1 MPQRYRHHADVD
13 GLLDAPVKSA
23 KVTATDR
30 LEPAFLE
37 VVEFRRTHGRVP
49 DSTTREIAE
58 RKLGARL
65 DGNLANEEKITAVK
79 HLDEFGLLEAP
90 EAPDSIDDLLSDD
103 DLDLLGD
110 DSGLLDLSDLPVRKA
125 PEEADSVAKRKKC
138 LDFDRFEPLF
148 KAKHAELGDRTARI
162 ASFKGLK
169 TVTEGRYFLLN
180 GVMLFVAEV
189 GETREMIVG
198 GKPEQK
204 QRLRVILENGTE
216 SSMYRQS
223 LSILLFE
230 QDGQAIVPTGL
241 SDDEEI
247 LDGDTASGNI
257 YVLRS
262 LSTDPQIIELN
273 NLHKI
278 GFTRGSVAARI
289 KNAEKSPTYLMAPV
303 EVVATYRTYNLRATA
318 LENPLHRV
326 FAEVR
331 LDLTQGDR
339 YGQSYD
345 PSEWYV
351 VPYSVIDQAID
362 LIISGDIVNFEYDRS
377 AQRLV
382 SRSID
387 RQALHDCDGRARDCC
402 HIAERAE
409 LRSPAEL
416 HPEACSLLQV
426 SLRAELGHRGRCPG
440 FFQ

>member
-1 MPQRYRHHADVD
+1 MSTDETLETEAVAPASLDDLLDSDVD
-13 GLLDAPVKSA
+13 GLLDAPVKQA
-23 KVTATDR
+23 KVTHTDR
-30 LEPAFLE
+30 LERAFLE
-37 VVEFRRTHGRVP
+37 VVEFRRTHGRIP

-65 DGNLANEEKITAVK
+65 DGILANEEKIAALK

-90 EAPDSIDDLLSDD
+90 EAPESIDDLLGDD

-138 LDFDRFEPLF
+138 LDFDRFEHLF
-148 KAKHAELGDRTARI
+148 KAKHAELADGTAQI

-169 TVTEGRYFLLN
+169 TVTEGRFFVLN

-204 QRLRVILENGTE
+204 QRLRVIFENGTE

-223 LSILLFE
+223 LSIRLFE

-262 LSTDPQIIELN
+262 LSTDPQIAGLK

-278 GFTRGSVAARI
+278 GFTRGSVSARI
-289 KNAEKSPTYLMAPV
+289 KNAAKSPTYLMAPV
-303 EVVATYRTYNLRATA
+303 EVVASYRTYNLRASA
-318 LENPLHRV
+318 LENLLHRV

-331 LDLTQGDR
+331 LDVTQGDKKGR
-339 YGQSYD
+339 SYE

-351 VPYSVIDQAID
+351 VPRTVIDQAIH
-362 LIISGDIVNFEYDRS
+362 LIISGDIVNVVYDRS
-377 AQRLV
+377 AERLV
-382 SRSID
+382 SR
-387 RQALHDCDGRARDCC
+387 A
-402 HIAERAE
+402 
-409 LRSPAEL
+409 PAS
-416 HPEACSLLQV
+416 HADD
-426 SLRAELGHRGRCPG
+426 
-440 FFQ
+440 